1 MEGYRNLRI
10 PRSTVWKGVTMS
22 AKEAQFWFDPICP
35 WAWMTSRWILEVEK
49 VRPISVQWNLFS
61 LAHLNR
67 DKDVP
72 AEYKT
77 RLVRSWHCTRVI
89 AAAQKVKGAE
99 ITLPLYTAISS
110 RIHLKKM
117 DVGVDLFREA
127 LNEVGLPE
135 TLADAMND
143 ESYDAAIIESHER
156 GISLVG
162 NDVGTPIIA
171 FGSVAFFGPVISPA
185 PKGEEAG
192 KLWDGVVGVASYP
205 GFFEIKRSRTVGPIF
220 D

>member
-1 MEGYRNLRI
+1 M
-10 PRSTVWKGVTMS
+10 TKTS
-22 AKEAQFWFDPICP
+22 AEFWFDPVCP

-49 VRPISVQWNLFS
+49 VRDISVQWNLFS

-67 DKDVP
+67 DKDLP
-72 AEYKT
+72 EEYKS
-77 RLVRSWHCTRVI
+77 RLIRSWQSTRVI
-89 AAAQKVKGAE
+89 AAAQKENGSS

-117 DVGVDLFREA
+117 DVGVVLFEEA
-127 LNEVGLPE
+127 LTEVGLNPA
-135 TLADAMND
+135 LAQAMSD
-143 ESYDAAIIESHER
+143 ESLNAAIIESHER
-156 GISLVG
+156 GIALVG
-162 NDVGTPIIA
+162 NDVGTPII
-171 FGSVAFFGPVISPA
+171 SVGGAAFFGPVISPA

-205 GFFEIKRSRTVGPIF
+205 GFFEIKRSRTVGPVF

>member
-1 MEGYRNLRI
+1 M
-10 PRSTVWKGVTMS
+10 TKTS
-22 AKEAQFWFDPICP
+22 AEFWFDPVCP

-49 VRPISVQWNLFS
+49 VRDISVQWNLFS

-67 DKDVP
+67 DKDLP
-72 AEYKT
+72 EEYKS
-77 RLVRSWHCTRVI
+77 RLIRSWQSTRVI
-89 AAAQKVKGAE
+89 AAAQKENGSS

-117 DVGVDLFREA
+117 DVGVVLFEEA
-127 LNEVGLPE
+127 LTEVGLNPV
-135 TLADAMND
+135 LAQAMSD
-143 ESYDAAIIESHER
+143 ESLNAAIIESHER
-156 GISLVG
+156 GIALVG
-162 NDVGTPIIA
+162 NDVGTPII
-171 FGSVAFFGPVISPA
+171 SVGGAAFFGPVISPA

>member
-1 MEGYRNLRI
+1 MQSAN
-10 PRSTVWKGVTMS
+10 GVSERLEMATQK
-22 AKEAQFWFDPICP
+22 AGFWFDPLCP

-49 VRPISVQWNLFS
+49 VREIEVEWNLFS

-72 AEYKT
+72 AEYKEK
-77 RLVRSWHCTRVI
+77 LLRSWHCTRVI
-89 AAAQKVKGAE
+89 AAAQKVKGAS

-117 DVGVDLFREA
+117 EVGEA
-127 LNEVGLPE
+127 LLKEALSEVGLPSD
-135 TLADAMND
+135 LSNAMND
-143 ESYDAAIIESHER
+143 SSFDAAIIESHER
-156 GISLVG
+156 GLKMVG
-162 NDVGTPIIA
+162 NDVGTPIISV
-171 FGSVAFFGPVISPA
+171 GEVAFFGPVISPA

-192 KLWDGVVGVASYP
+192 KLWDGVIGVASYK
-205 GFFEIKRSRTVGPIF
+205 GFFEIKRSRNVGPIF

>member
-1 MEGYRNLRI
+1 M
-10 PRSTVWKGVTMS
+10 TKTS
-22 AKEAQFWFDPICP
+22 AEFWFDPVCP

-49 VRPISVQWNLFS
+49 VRDISVQWNLFS

-67 DKDVP
+67 DKELP
-72 AEYKT
+72 EEYKS
-77 RLVRSWHCTRVI
+77 RLIRSWQSTRVI
-89 AAAQKVKGAE
+89 AAAQKENGSS

-117 DVGVDLFREA
+117 DVGVVLFEEA
-127 LNEVGLPE
+127 LTEVGLNPV
-135 TLADAMND
+135 LAQAMSD
-143 ESYDAAIIESHER
+143 ESLNAAIIESHER
-156 GISLVG
+156 GIALVG
-162 NDVGTPIIA
+162 NDVGTPII
-171 FGSVAFFGPVISPA
+171 SVGGTAFFGPVISPA

>member
-1 MEGYRNLRI
+1 MPKKNAG
-10 PRSTVWKGVTMS
+10 
-22 AKEAQFWFDPICP
+22 FWFDPICP

-49 VRPISVQWNLFS
+49 VRDIEVEWNLFS

-72 AEYKT
+72 AEYKEKM
-77 RLVRSWHCTRVI
+77 VRSWYCTRVI
-89 AAAQKVKGAE
+89 AAAQKEQGSS
-99 ITLPLYTAISS
+99 ITLPMYTAISS
-110 RIHLKKM
+110 RIHLQKM
-117 DVGVDLFREA
+117 DITAELFEA
-127 LNEVGLPE
+127 ALAEVGLPKV
-135 TLADAMND
+135 LASAMND
-143 ESYDAAIIESHER
+143 ESFNAAIIESHER
-156 GISLVG
+156 GIKMVG

-171 FGSVAFFGPVISPA
+171 IGDVAFFGPVISPA

>member
-1 MEGYRNLRI
+1 M
-10 PRSTVWKGVTMS
+10 
-22 AKEAQFWFDPICP
+22 AKTEAEFWFDPVCP

-49 VRPISVQWNLFS
+49 VRDISVTWNLFS

-67 DKDVP
+67 DKELPED
-72 AEYKT
+72 YKS
-77 RLVRSWHCTRVI
+77 RLIRSWQSTRVI
-89 AAAQKVKGAE
+89 AAAQKEKGAA

-117 DVGVDLFREA
+117 EVGIPLFEA
-127 LNEVGLPE
+127 ALAEVGLDPK
-135 TLADAMND
+135 LAEAMND
-143 ESYDAAIIESHER
+143 ETLNAMIIESHER
-156 GISLVG
+156 GIALVG
-162 NDVGTPIIA
+162 NDVGTPIICVGGA
-171 FGSVAFFGPVISPA
+171 AFFGPVISPA

>member
-1 MEGYRNLRI
+1 
-10 PRSTVWKGVTMS
+10 MS
-22 AKEAQFWFDPICP
+22 RTEAEFWFDPICP

-49 VRPISVQWNLFS
+49 VRDISVRWNLFS

-67 DKDVP
+67 DKELHED
-72 AEYKT
+72 YKA
-77 RLVRSWHCTRVI
+77 RLIRSWHATRVI
-89 AAAQKVKGAE
+89 AAAQNAKGAE

-117 DVGVDLFREA
+117 DVGVALFEEA
-127 LNEVGLPE
+127 LAEVGLDAS
-135 TLADAMND
+135 LAQAMND
-143 ESYDAAIIESHER
+143 VSLNPTIIESHDR
-156 GISLVG
+156 GIALVG
-162 NDVGTPIIA
+162 NDVGTPII
-171 FGSVAFFGPVISPA
+171 SVGGAAFFGPVISPA

-192 KLWDGVVGVASYP
+192 KLWDGVVGVAGYP

>member
-1 MEGYRNLRI
+1 MAATKAE
-10 PRSTVWKGVTMS
+10 
-22 AKEAQFWFDPICP
+22 FWFDPVCP

-49 VRPISVQWNLFS
+49 VRDIEVQWNLFS

-67 DKDVP
+67 DKELSD
-72 AEYKT
+72 EYKKG
-77 RLVRSWHCTRVI
+77 LIRSWQCTRVI
-89 AAAQKVKGAE
+89 AAAQKVKGVS

-110 RIHLKKM
+110 RIHLQKM
-117 DVGVDLFREA
+117 TVGEELFSQA
-127 LNEVGLPE
+127 LSEVGLDPSLS
-135 TLADAMND
+135 TAMKD
-143 ESYDAAIIESHER
+143 ESYNAAIIESHER
-156 GISLVG
+156 GINLVG
-162 NDVGTPIIA
+162 NDVGTPII
-171 FGSVAFFGPVISPA
+171 SVAGAAFFGPVISPA

>member
-1 MEGYRNLRI
+1 M
-10 PRSTVWKGVTMS
+10 TKTS
-22 AKEAQFWFDPICP
+22 AEFWFDPVCP

-49 VRPISVQWNLFS
+49 VRDISVQWNLFS

-67 DKDVP
+67 DKDLP
-72 AEYKT
+72 EEYKS
-77 RLVRSWHCTRVI
+77 RLIRSWQSTRVI
-89 AAAQKVKGAE
+89 AAAQKENGSS

-117 DVGVDLFREA
+117 DVGVVLFEEA
-127 LNEVGLPE
+127 LTEVGLNPV
-135 TLADAMND
+135 LAQAMSD
-143 ESYDAAIIESHER
+143 ESLNAAIIESHER
-156 GISLVG
+156 GIALVG
-162 NDVGTPIIA
+162 NDVGTPII
-171 FGSVAFFGPVISPA
+171 SVGGTAFFGPVISPA